1 MQTSYRLMRGS
12 DDQLWVTIKP
22 LMNDIQQAL
31 ADLAEMDISTLN
43 KEDTYIFNMKILGLK
58 TVYEFIGALETE
70 QFLKE
75 KRADP
80 NSFTGVIP
88 INKVLR

>member
-1 MQTSYRLMRGS
+1 MRGS
-12 DDQLWVTIKP
+12 DDQLWVTVRP
-22 LMNDIQQAL
+22 LMNDIQQAM

-70 QFLKE
+70 QFLKD
-75 KRADP
+75 KRDDP
-80 NSFTGVIP
+80 DSLSGMIP
-88 INKVLR
+88 INKVLQ